1 MPTLYVV
8 STPIGNLE
16 DITFRALRILSE
28 VDVIVAEDTRV
39 TKKLLQKYEIKSVL
53 ESYSNKNIKYKTA
66 KLLGY
71 LEKHDIALVTDA
83 GTPAI
88 SDPGKDLVDQ
98 AITHGFTVVSVPGA
112 SSLTASASI
121 SGLDLSNFLYLGFL
135 PSRSVARRKTL
146 LSVANSIY
154 PLIIFESPHRL
165 KNCLAD
171 MEAILGD
178 RLLVIC
184 RELTKVHE
192 EIFRG
197 HITEAEKYFV
207 HPIGEFTIIV
217 KNEVD
222 DIVKNIDQ
230 GVLNVTEE
238 LMATLKRR
246 GLTSKDVIPY
256 LAKLSKISRKTLYAR
271 WIDLAKCEDSVC

>member
-16 DITFRALRILSE
+16 DITFRALRILSG
-28 VDVIVAEDTRV
+28 VDIIVAEDTRV
-39 TKKLLQKYEIKSVL
+39 TKKLLQKYAIKSVL
-53 ESYSNKNIKYKTA
+53 ESYSNKDIKYKTA
-66 KLLGY
+66 KFLVY
-71 LEKHDIALVTDA
+71 LEKHDLALVTDA

-154 PLIIFESPHRL
+154 PLIISHL
-165 KNCLAD
+165 
-171 MEAILGD
+171 
-178 RLLVIC
+178 
-184 RELTKVHE
+184 
-192 EIFRG
+192 
-197 HITEAEKYFV
+197 
-207 HPIGEFTIIV
+207 
-217 KNEVD
+217 
-222 DIVKNIDQ
+222 
-230 GVLNVTEE
+230 
-238 LMATLKRR
+238 
-246 GLTSKDVIPY
+246 Y
-256 LAKLSKISRKTLYAR
+256 LFN
-271 WIDLAKCEDSVC
+271 